1 MRRRDA
7 LKSIGTLAG
16 AGAASRLLAGC
27 GDDLRRAAGGAG
39 ADAGGR
45 PDAGGGPD
53 AGGPDA
59 AVQGI
64 TTYVVVMMENRA
76 YDHYLGARGLLEG
89 LPGDGL
95 TADMANPDVDDTI
108 VPIYRETDYCVAD
121 PPHGWDPSRNQFDA
135 GANDGF
141 LRAYRAAHE
150 GKKLLPY
157 VMGYF
162 GREDI
167 PLSWALADKYASSDR
182 WFSSVLGPTFPNRF
196 YLHSGQSGG
205 RMDNSFMA
213 ADWPS
218 FPRQLSDAGIPWT
231 YYYSDL
237 PFLALFADLSD
248 LASTHYKTF
257 PGDFMDDAAAGR
269 LPPVTIID
277 AIFVGPFGNDDHPPR
292 HPIRGQAYLASIY
305 AALAAS
311 PQWNNT
317 MLIHTYDEHGGFFD
331 HVAPPLAVDD
341 RADQGF
347 DQLGFRVPMLA
358 AGPYVKQGYL
368 SSVVRDHTSVIK
380 HLCGAL
386 DLEPPTARAAAAED
400 LSELIDQERLAA
412 LDPAPPAEMPA
423 IVVDES
429 TIEDECNPG
438 VMLHVNDMEHLA
450 DTGFFG
456 HFDHRAHSRDTLF
469 DIGAALER
477 LNAGRIR
484 RGR

>member
-27 GDDLRRAAGGAG
+27 GDDRRPGA
-39 ADAGGR
+39 
-45 PDAGGGPD
+45 GGPD
-53 AGGPDA
+53 AGGTGADAGTPDA
-59 AVQGI
+59 APVQGL
-64 TTYVVVMMENRA
+64 TTYVVVMMENRS
-76 YDHYLGARGLLEG
+76 YDHYLGARKLIEG

-95 TADMANPDVDDTI
+95 TADMFNPDVDGTV
-108 VPIYRETDYCVAD
+108 VPIYRETDHCVAD
-121 PPHGWDPSRNQFDA
+121 PPHGWEQSRNQMDG

-150 GKKLLPY
+150 GQKLLPY

-167 PLSWALADKYASSDR
+167 PLTWALADHYASSDR

-196 YLHSGQSGG
+196 YLHSAQSGG
-205 RMDNSFMA
+205 RMDNRLVA

-218 FPRQLSDAGIPWT
+218 FPRQLTDAGVPWT

-237 PFLALFADLSD
+237 PFLGLFADLADVSP
-248 LASTHYKTF
+248 TNFKTF
-257 PGDFMDDAAAGR
+257 PGDFMADAAAGT
-269 LPPVTIID
+269 LPPVTYID
-277 AIFVGPFGNDDHPPR
+277 AIFIQAFGNDDHPPR
-292 HPIRGQAYLASIY
+292 HPIRGQAFLASIY

-317 MLIHTYDEHGGFFD
+317 LLLNTYDEHGGFFD
-331 HVAPPLAVDD
+331 HVPPPKAADD
-341 RADQGF
+341 RAAEGF
-347 DQLGFRVPMLA
+347 DQLGFRVPMVA
-358 AGPYVKQGYL
+358 AGPYVKQGHL
-368 SSVVRDHTSVIK
+368 SSVVRDHSSVIK
-380 HLCGAL
+380 HLCGVF
-386 DLEPPTARAAAAED
+386 DLEPPTARAAAAAD
-400 LSELIDQERLAA
+400 LSEIIDQQRLAA
-412 LDPAPPAEMPA
+412 LDPAPPAEVPA
-423 IVVDES
+423 IELDES
-429 TIEDECNPG
+429 TIEDECNAG
-438 VMLHVNDMEHLA
+438 VMLHPNDMERLA

-456 HFDHRAHSRDTLF
+456 DLDRRAHARDIVYE
-469 DIGAALER
+469 IGDALER